1 MSIKLSDCWT
11 QAPAGESILDGI
23 RVLDCS
29 HIIAGPAAG
38 AYLADL
44 GAEVLK
50 IEMPGKGDLMR
61 GFKTLLGVQTG
72 LPHGRQAFVE
82 YFNRNKK
89 SVTIDLHKEEG
100 QQLFYKLIEK
110 SDVFLSNL
118 LPSVLIDFK
127 VDYPTLTK
135 HNSKLIYVSTNV
147 FGLKGPDADAPG
159 FDIITQARSGLMTS
173 GGDEGMPPIS
183 ATDGVVD
190 TLVGLLCAYGTLA
203 ALIAR
208 DRLGI
213 GQEVQVSQLGGVIG
227 TIISFLLIQDLLIG
241 ARVGRRNPKKLNNPL
256 FNWYKCKD
264 DRWMVF
270 NAVGDRGNWW
280 HTICTAFGILE
291 LEHDPRFE
299 TEPKRNEN
307 AQVLAEI
314 LERVIL
320 TKSSEEW
327 GTIIRNSGDLF
338 PHSIVQNISDLK
350 NDPQVLANDYIVDL
364 EHPILGKIK
373 FPAHPVN
380 FSRTPATFRSIAP
393 EVGQHTEEVLIDI
406 LGYNWDRII
415 KLKDEGVI

>member
-1 MSIKLSDCWT
+1 MPVKLSECWT
-11 QAPAGESILDGI
+11 ESSSESILHGI
-23 RVLDCS
+23 RIVDLS
-29 HIIAGPAAG
+29 QLIAGPAAG

-50 IEMPGKGDLMR
+50 IEMPGKGDMMR

-100 QQLFYKLIEK
+100 QQLFYKLIGK
-110 SDVFLSNL
+110 SDVFISNL
-118 LPSVLIDFK
+118 LPSVLVDFK
-127 VDYPTLTK
+127 VDYPTLSK
-135 HNSKLIYVSTNV
+135 HNPKLVYVSTNV

-173 GGDEGMPPIS
+173 AGDEGMPPIS

-190 TLVGLLCAYGTLA
+190 TLVGLLCAYGTLG

-208 DRLGI
+208 DRSGI

-227 TIISFLLIQDLLIG
+227 TIIGIQLIQDLLIG
-241 ARVGRRNPKKLNNPL
+241 ARVGKRNSKKLNNPL

-264 DRWMVF
+264 DKWIVL

-280 HTICTAFGILE
+280 HAICAAFGILE
-291 LEHDPRFE
+291 FEHDPRFE
-299 TEPKRNEN
+299 TEPKRNIN

-314 LERVIL
+314 LERVML

-327 GTIIRNSGDLF
+327 DAIIRDLGDPF
-338 PHSIVQNISDLK
+338 PHSIAQDISDLK
-350 NDPQVLANDYIVDL
+350 SDPQVLANDYIVDL
-364 EHPILGKIK
+364 DHPILGKIK
-373 FPAHPVN
+373 FPAHPVSL
-380 FSRTPATFRSIAP
+380 SRTPATFRSIAP

-406 LGYNWDRII
+406 LGYDWDRIVE
-415 KLKDEGVI
+415 LKDRNII

>member
-1 MSIKLSDCWT
+1 MPVKLGECWT
-11 QAPAGESILDGI
+11 ESSSESILHGI
-23 RVLDCS
+23 RIVDLS
-29 HIIAGPAAG
+29 QLIAGPAAG

-50 IEMPGKGDLMR
+50 IEMPGKGDMMR

-82 YFNRNKK
+82 FFNRNKK

-100 QQLFYKLIEK
+100 QRLLYELVKK
-110 SDVFLSNL
+110 SDVFISNL
-118 LPSVLIDFK
+118 LPSVLVDFK

-173 GGDEGMPPIS
+173 AGDEGMPPIS

-227 TIISFLLIQDLLIG
+227 TLIGIQLIQDLLIG
-241 ARVGRRNPKKLNNPL
+241 ARVGKRNPKKLNNPL

-264 DRWMVF
+264 NKWIVF

-280 HTICTAFGILE
+280 HAICESFGILE

-307 AQVLAEI
+307 AQALAEI
-314 LERVIL
+314 LEKVML
-320 TKSSEEW
+320 MKSSGEW
-327 GTIIRNSGDLF
+327 DTIIRNSGEVF
-338 PHSIVQNISDLK
+338 PHSIAQDISDLK

-364 EHPILGKIK
+364 DHPILGKIK
-373 FPAHPVN
+373 FPGYPVN
-380 FSRTPATFRSIAP
+380 LSRTPATFRSIAP
-393 EVGQHTEEVLIDI
+393 ELGQHTEEVLIDI
-406 LGYNWDRII
+406 LGYDWDRIVEF
-415 KLKDEGVI
+415 KDKGII